1 MKEPT
6 EQIGWTV
13 IVLLAI
19 AAIIANTL
27 IPRVI
32 NDLEHPERGILAITL
47 FMVFIAICGVLA
59 MRYRG
64 KNGSH

>member
-1 MKEPT
+1 MQEPS

-32 NDLEHPERGILAITL
+32 NDPEQGILAIIL
-47 FMVFIAICGVLA
+47 FMVFIAICGVLG
-59 MRYRG
+59 MRYMG
-64 KNGSH
+64 KGGSS